1 MRQNLFD
8 SELKDSLITGLLKLG
23 FETCVGAAAVIACN
37 LSVPVSFLTSTGADV
52 LTLANGTEG
61 QIKIFIHEV
70 DGGSV
75 IITPTNFAGASSATI
90 TMVTAGDC
98 VAMMFAKGTWHL
110 LWMTPNVE
118 GTPLVI
124 A

>member
-8 SELKDSLITGLLKLG
+8 SVLKDSLIEGLLKLSW
-23 FETCVGAAAVIACN
+23 ENCVGAGAVIAVN
-37 LSVPVSFLTSTGADV
+37 LSVVVSFLTSTGADV

-75 IITPTNFAGASSATI
+75 IITPTNFHGASSATL

-110 LWMTPNVE
+110 LWSTPNVE
-118 GTPLVI
+118 GTPLAI

>member
-8 SELKDSLITGLLKLG
+8 STLKDTLFMGLFKLTN
-23 FETCVGAAAVIACN
+23 EKRVGAAAVIAVS
-37 LSVPVSFLTSTGADV
+37 LDVVVSFLESTGADV
-52 LTLANGTEG
+52 LTLADGTDG
-61 QIKIFIHEV
+61 QIKIFIHET

-75 IITPTNFAGASSATI
+75 IITPTNFAGASSTTI

-98 VAMMFAKGTWHL
+98 VAMIFARGTWHL
-110 LWMTPNVE
+110 LWSTPNIE

>member
-1 MRQNLFD
+1 MRSRQEDLEVVTALLGGRIKLA
-8 SELKDSLITGLLKLG
+8 SEEVTGAGAVVACSL
-23 FETCVGAAAVIACN
+23 E
-37 LSVPVSFLTSTGADV
+37 VPVTRITSTGADV
-52 LTLANGTEG
+52 LTLADGSQG
-61 QIKIFIHEV
+61 QVKIFIHDV

-75 IITPTNFAGASSATI
+75 IITPTNFAGASSTTV

-98 VAMMFAKGTWHL
+98 VAFIFLGTSWYL
-110 LWMTPNVE
+110 LWSTPNIE

>member
-8 SELKDSLITGLLKLG
+8 CTLTDSLINGLLK
-23 FETCVGAAAVIACN
+23 FSHEKKVGAGAVITASLN
-37 LSVPVSFLTSTGADV
+37 VTLLESTGADV
-52 LTLANGTEG
+52 LTLADGTEG
-61 QIKIFIHEV
+61 QVKIFIHET

-90 TMVTAGDC
+90 TMLTAGDC
-98 VAMMFAKGTWHL
+98 VAMIFLRGSWWL
-110 LWMTPNVE
+110 LWSTSNIE

>member
-8 SELKDSLITGLLKLG
+8 TALKDSLIQGLLK
-23 FETCVGAAAVIACN
+23 FTHEKRVGAGAVITAS
-37 LSVPVSFLTSTGADV
+37 LDVVVTILESTGADV
-52 LTLANGTEG
+52 LTLADGTEG
-61 QIKIFIHEV
+61 QIKIFIHET

-75 IITPTNFAGASSATI
+75 IITPTNFAGASSATV
-90 TMVTAGDC
+90 TMVTQGDC
-98 VAMMFAKGTWHL
+98 VAMIFLRGSWWL
-110 LWMTPNVE
+110 LWSTPNIE